1 MEAKKI
7 INISQIENVIK
18 YYVLMAKWL
27 YELGDFARTKYL
39 QMDLEKQNT
48 SRPHSEY
55 QRLLEKYYNGSE
67 EELKNAVFIKSENSQ
82 KILKELLSLSRQ
94 IGIEQY
100 YDKINPRTGKRE
112 LIMGQ
117 DDGLIVQNFCTI
129 YSKTT
134 YGSRLRRKNTKDIVK
149 NILIDFANIKE
160 DKISSINRE
169 YVDSF
174 FTDDRVKELSKEIY
188 LGLTGGVESSIKSII
203 AADKVLPFIIR
214 AKTLYSLENN
224 FQHLIRAMK
233 VS

>member
-1 MEAKKI
+1 MEAKEK

-27 YELGDFARTKYL
+27 YEMGDYARTKYL
-39 QMDLEKQNT
+39 QMNLEKDNT
-48 SRPHSEY
+48 SRSHTDY
-55 QRLLEKYYNGSE
+55 QRLLEKYYHGSE

-82 KILKELLSLSRQ
+82 KILKELLNLSRQ
-94 IGIEQY
+94 IGVEQY

-134 YGSRLRRKNTKDIVK
+134 YGSRLRRKNTKDIIK
-149 NILIDFANIKE
+149 NILIDFVKVKE
-160 DKISSINRE
+160 DKVSSIDRE
-169 YVDSF
+169 YIDKF
-174 FTDDRVKELSKEIY
+174 FTNDKVKELSKEVY

-203 AADKVLPFIIR
+203 AADKVLPFILR
-214 AKTLYSLENN
+214 VKTLYSLENN
-224 FQHLIRAMK
+224 FQCLIRVLK